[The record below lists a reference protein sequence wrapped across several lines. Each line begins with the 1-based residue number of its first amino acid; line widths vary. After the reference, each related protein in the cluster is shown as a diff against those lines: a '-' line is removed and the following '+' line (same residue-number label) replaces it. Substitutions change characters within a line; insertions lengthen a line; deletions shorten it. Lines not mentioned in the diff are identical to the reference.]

1 MLFKLSIKNIQKSIK
16 DYAIYFLTLVLGV
29 AIFYVFNSIESQTVM
44 MKVSSNTLKIIN
56 LMNQLLSSVSVF
68 ISFILG
74 FLIIYASRFL
84 IKRRNKEFGIYLTL
98 GMSKRKISLILFFET
113 LIIGIL
119 SLGVGLLIGFFLS
132 ELMSLLVANLFEA
145 DMTNFRFIF
154 SSSAALNCLIYFGI
168 MYLIVM
174 IFNTISVNKCK
185 LIDLINSSKKTEKI
199 KLKNPIL
206 CVIIFIIACVMLI
219 YSYYSVTHNFNSIGD
234 NNKIYVSI
242 ILGALSTFLI
252 FWSLSGLILKIVM
265 NMKGLYYKGL
275 NSFTLRQVSSKINTT
290 VFSSTIICLMLFITI
305 CFLSSCL
312 SIKNSLTGNID
323 ELSKVDVEIIKDR
336 NVTDDFI
343 KDNLLNDE
351 IIADTKIDIL
361 ETLKNNNI
369 DKNNFKDMLI
379 VYYYKTNLTLQ
390 DTLGDAYEEVKEKF
404 PLMNFFTKE
413 NIMSISDYN
422 KVAKLYGNKTY
433 TLKENEYIVIADY
446 NSMIDIRNKAL
457 NKNSIITVNDN
468 VLNPKYSECKY
479 GFVDVG
485 AQHLNSG
492 IIVVPDN
499 VVNENMPK
507 KEILLANYNANTKV
521 EKQKIN
527 SLINNLE
534 NTYNKTNLVSYNTKI
549 DMLESSIGLGALVT
563 FIGLYLGIIFLISSA
578 AILALKEL
586 SESTDNKERYKMIR
600 KLGADEKMIN
610 KALFNQIFIFFMI
623 PLLLAIVHSIFGIKF
638 ANKILGTMG
647 ISGLTSS
654 ITMTFIFLVLICGGY
669 FLLTYFASKNI
680 IRER

>member
-44 MKVSSNTLKIIN
+44 MKVSSNTLEIIN

-154 SSSAALNCLIYFGI
+154 SSSAALKCLIYFGI

-174 IFNTISVNKCK
+174 IFNTISVSKCK

-219 YSYYSVTHNFNSIGD
+219 YSYYFVTSDSKLSGD
-234 NNKIYVSI
+234 VTSLYIPIV
-242 ILGALSTFLI
+242 LGALSTFLI

-343 KDNLLNDE
+343 KDYELNDE

-390 DTLGDAYEEVKEKF
+390 DTLGDEYEEVKEKF
-404 PLMNFFTKE
+404 PLMNFFVKE

-422 KVAKLYGNKTY
+422 KVAKLYGNKAY

-457 NKNSIITVNDN
+457 NKNSKVTVNDN
-468 VLNPKYSECKY
+468 VLTPKYSECKY

-507 KEILLANYNANTKV
+507 KEILLANYNANTKS

-623 PLLLAIVHSIFGIKF
+623 PLSLAIVHSIFGIKF
-638 ANKILGTMG
+638 AKKILGTMG

-654 ITMTFIFLVLICGGY
+654 ITMTFIFLVLIYGGY